1 MKPPLPVSIT
11 WISLPSPFV
20 RGGRYKA
27 RHSSLTSLPRSG
39 RGEPS
44 PTGVSTHDN
53 RSHRARHRAA
63 GGACN
68 AFSRWDMC
76 TLSVACQ
83 EDTRRAPFKTISQ
96 AFKWG
101 GAVLQK
107 RSHTVVCPAKAGV
120 FSRRKTY
127 QGKSQSPGARRAGGR
142 ETNLLKPLDRRIYGM
157 GARLQA
163 VAQANAQVAS
173 QVSSP
178 GGRACNRKG
187 EGSMGRRRLADATD
201 HSGGVGATAWGQGH
215 AKQLERPAASRREI
229 GGSKGGCRT
238 GPPGSHPKTR
248 GGRMGP

>member
-1 MKPPLPVSIT
+1 MEERVVSRHAYDMNPGL
-11 WISLPSPFV
+11 SRGMYEVPKDNLSSRPSDGPHD
-20 RGGRYKA
+20 KS
-27 RHSSLTSLPRSG
+27 HTTE
-39 RGEPS
+39 EP
-44 PTGVSTHDN
+44 DEEK
-53 RSHRARHRAA
+53 
-63 GGACN
+63 
-68 AFSRWDMC
+68 FSR
-76 TLSVACQ
+76 
-83 EDTRRAPFKTISQ
+83 P
-96 AFKWG
+96 
-101 GAVLQK
+101 
-107 RSHTVVCPAKAGV
+107 VVCPAKAGV
-120 FSRRKTY
+120 FSRRETY

-178 GGRACNRKG
+178 GGRACNREG
-187 EGSMGRRRLADATD
+187 EGSMGRRTLADAAA
-201 HSGGVGATAWGQGH
+201 HSGEVGATAWEQGH